1 MSDIETAKSSAD
13 AVFEKKS
20 YQWYVLT
27 VLTIVYVFNFIDRNI
42 LSILGQSI
50 KDDLGISDTAFGF
63 LGGIAFAIFYTF
75 MGIPI
80 ARLAD
85 KKSRKVILSVCL
97 AIWSAM
103 TALCGLVQSFAHLV
117 LCRIGVAVGEAGGS
131 PPSHSIISDLFP
143 EERRGTALGIYA
155 LGIPIGSAIGFL
167 AGGWINEIF
176 GWREAFLVVGI
187 PGIFLALIVYFTVR
201 EPPRGFSEIKKQ
213 KAEEDAPPLK
223 EVLPYLWS
231 KRSFRYMSIAGAL
244 HAFVGN
250 GVGLYI
256 PMMFERSH
264 GLGTG
269 EIGTWLFFLG
279 FFGMVG
285 TFGAGWL
292 CDKMGKNDKRWYLWI
307 PGVATLLHVPF
318 AIFTYLYHD
327 PQIALI
333 VYAGA
338 YILGHAYL
346 APTFAMTQALV
357 TVRMRALAASILL
370 FILNIIGLGLGPQ
383 ITGILSD
390 VLFEFTELG
399 PDALRWAM
407 LLVLSFNVVSAVL
420 YIFAAKFLR
429 NDLPSAST
437 GEEAGGTQTTF
448 CSCSYLFTSSTSLT
462 ATSSPSLPKTSRLT
476 SVLATRKWA
485 FSTVLSLRFSTQFL
499 VFRWH
504 ALLMSGLAAVSF
516 QPASDSGV

>member
-1 MSDIETAKSSAD
+1 MSDSANVEPSD
-13 AVFEKKS
+13 DSVFEQKS

-27 VLTIVYVFNFIDRNI
+27 VLTIVYIFNFIDRNI
-42 LSILGQSI
+42 LGILGQSI

-85 KKSRKVILSVCL
+85 RKSRKVILSICL
-97 AIWSAM
+97 AIWSVM
-103 TALCGLVQSFAHLV
+103 TALCGIAQSFAHLV

-131 PPSHSIISDLFP
+131 PPSHSMISDLFP
-143 EERRGTALGIYA
+143 EKRRGTALGIYA

-187 PGIFLALIVYFTVR
+187 PGLFLALLVYATVK
-201 EPPRGFSEIKKQ
+201 EPPRGFSEAQKQ
-213 KAEEDAPPLK
+213 KDEDAPPLK

-279 FFGMVG
+279 FFGMIG

-292 CDKMGKNDKRWYLWI
+292 CDKTGHTDKRWYLWI

-338 YILGHAYL
+338 YVLGHAYL

-357 TVRMRALAASILL
+357 SVRMRALAASILL

-390 VLFEFTELG
+390 VLFEFTALG

-407 LLVLSFNVVSAVL
+407 VLVLTFNVISAVL
-420 YIFAAKFLR
+420 YIIAAKFLP
-429 NDLPSAST
+429 NDLPGSKASD
-437 GEEAGGTQTTF
+437 
-448 CSCSYLFTSSTSLT
+448 
-462 ATSSPSLPKTSRLT
+462 
-476 SVLATRKWA
+476 
-485 FSTVLSLRFSTQFL
+485 
-499 VFRWH
+499 
-504 ALLMSGLAAVSF
+504 AAV
-516 QPASDSGV
+516 A